1 MGEET
6 SAAAQ
11 RLMNAMLQ
19 FKRLGQHPPAFGGC
33 KPGEMRVLFCI
44 KHGISQSSPTMK
56 VSEIS
61 KRLLVT
67 SPLITQLLKRLE
79 ANGLI
84 KKHMDTSDKRA
95 VGIGL
100 TEKGEQVT
108 VEAEN
113 ALLAKM
119 KGLAEHLGAEDST
132 RLADLLFKVFR
143 YFSEQEAMCA
153 YQLRVDEGEEA

>member
-6 SAAAQ
+6 SPTAQ

-19 FKRLGQHPPAFGGC
+19 FKRLGPHPQAFGGC
-33 KPGEMRVLFCI
+33 KPSEMRVLFCI
-44 KHGISQSSPTMK
+44 KHGTSQSNPTMK

-84 KKHMDTSDKRA
+84 EKQVDTSDKRA
-95 VGIGL
+95 VGIRL

-108 VEAEN
+108 IEAESV
-113 ALLAKM
+113 LLAKM
-119 KGLAEHLGAEDST
+119 EGLAEYLGEEDST
-132 RLADLLFKVFR
+132 QLADLLFKVFR
-143 YFSEQEAMCA
+143 YFSEQEAMRA
-153 YQLRVDEGEEA
+153 YQLQIDEGEET